1 MLRCAGA
8 ARVLIAAVKLLA
20 RAAPGALVGA
30 GALAAAGA
38 FAGPAAAQPSPSPP
52 AVIDGPSGAI
62 VSLNGLSVARDGTG
76 GVIYVKAVGGVPRVF
91 VSGLVGGQ
99 FQAPVQIDAGL
110 GSASSQ
116 PVIAAGNGG
125 VLLIAFINGGT
136 LYVVQRASAAARY
149 GAPAPLAAGA
159 ANPSLEMSNLG
170 KAYLAF
176 AVADGSGR
184 DIRAAYW
191 ANGSWALEAAPL
203 NALTAADGAG
213 TGAGAPQVATAG
225 DGVAIV
231 AWGEG
236 GHVYSRRVWGTAPS
250 VVDEQADVPSLA
262 GCGEV
267 SAGSPAVAAGGDSS
281 YADVAFQEVV
291 VCGAARQARVLM
303 NRLHGS
309 QYDGVAAADG
319 LSTPGAEGAG
329 DPNVAM
335 TEYGQGFVTAETQ
348 ASNNVLA
355 MELGGNGA
363 SDGVLRINSLSGSSP
378 PDPVPAIAGLFSD
391 LVAWQQDPGST
402 GPPEIRIRYEPRASS
417 LGPEQVVSA
426 PSQGPSD
433 AARGL
438 FAAGD
443 VGGEAAIAWVQG
455 TGASTQIVVERLYQP
470 PGNAVPP
477 KALAY
482 IRTAEPVLR
491 WSASSARWGPITYT
505 VTVDGVQVGQTSGAA
520 LQVTTPL
527 RDGSHSWW
535 VTASNPAGLS
545 SVSRAA
551 RVFVDTVAPKLAAV
565 PAGARRPGASLTLR
579 LTYRDVSPGSGVASL
594 TVRWGDRTI
603 TRLKPGAHRA
613 AHVYRRAGSYRITIV
628 IADKAGNQ
636 TTIVRRV
643 KIAKPGERTKAK
655 PPPGGKRP

>member
-1 MLRCAGA
+1 MLRCARAGLLVLA
-8 ARVLIAAVKLLA
+8 AEVLVLAAEV
-20 RAAPGALVGA
+20 LV
-30 GALAAAGA
+30 LAAAL
-38 FAGPAAAQPSPSPP
+38 AGPAAAQPSPSPP
-52 AVIDGPSGAI
+52 AVVDGPSGAI

-91 VSGLVGGQ
+91 VSALVGGQ

-110 GSASSQ
+110 AAASSQ

-125 VLLIAFINGGT
+125 VLLIAFTNGGT
-136 LYVVQRASAAARY
+136 LYVVQRASATARY
-149 GAPAPLAAGA
+149 GAAAPLAAGA
-159 ANPSLEMSNLG
+159 ANPSLEMSNFG

-176 AVADGSGR
+176 AVAEGSGH
-184 DIRAAYW
+184 DVRAAYW

-203 NALTAADGAG
+203 NALAAADDAG

-250 VVDEQADVPSLA
+250 VVDEQADVPSIS

-281 YADVAFQEVV
+281 YADVAFQEVLA
-291 VCGAARQARVLM
+291 CGAARQARVLM

-319 LSTPGAEGAG
+319 LSTPGADGAG
-329 DPNVAM
+329 HPNVAM
-335 TEYGQGFVTAETQ
+335 AEYGQGFVTAETQ
-348 ASNNVLA
+348 SSNNVVA
-355 MELGGNGA
+355 RDLGNNGA
-363 SDGVLRINSLSGSSP
+363 AGGVFQVNSLPGASP
-378 PDPVPAIAGLFSD
+378 PNPVPAIAGLFSD

-402 GPPEIRIRYEPRASS
+402 GPAEIRVRYEPRAAA
-417 LGPEQVVSA
+417 LGAEQVVSA
-426 PSQGPSD
+426 PGQGATD

-443 VGGEAAIAWVQG
+443 VSGEAAIAWVQA

-477 KALAY
+477 NALAY
-482 IRTAEPVLR
+482 VRTAEPVLR
-491 WSASSARWGPITYT
+491 WSASGARWGPITYT
-505 VTVDGVQVGQTSGAA
+505 VSVDGASAGQTSGAA
-520 LQVTTPL
+520 IQVTTPL
-527 RDGSHSWW
+527 RDGPHIWR

-545 SVSRAA
+545 SVSRTA
-551 RVFVDTVAPKLAAV
+551 RVFVDTVAPRLRAAL
-565 PAGARRPGASLTLR
+565 AGARRARATLTVR
-579 LTYRDVSPGSGVASL
+579 LSYHDVAPASGVASL
-594 TVRWGDRTI
+594 TVRWGDRSVM
-603 TRLKPGAHRA
+603 RLKPGTHRA
-613 AHVYRRAGSYRITIV
+613 THVYRRAGSYRITIV

-636 TTIVRRV
+636 TTIAQRV
-643 KIAKPGERTKAK
+643 KIAKPAPGTKATSGT
-655 PPPGGKRP
+655 GG